1 MGEAMG
7 AFEEGNKE
15 IMKESKIEILHKSRY
30 IILYLGIRSF
40 Y

>member
-15 IMKESKIEILHKSRY
+15 IMKESKIEIHKSRY